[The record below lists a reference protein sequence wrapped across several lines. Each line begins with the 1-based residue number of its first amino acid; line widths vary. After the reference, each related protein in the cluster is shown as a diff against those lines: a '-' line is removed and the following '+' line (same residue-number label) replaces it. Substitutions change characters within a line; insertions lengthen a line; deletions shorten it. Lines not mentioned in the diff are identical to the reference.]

1 MAKLKFKSNGKWE
14 SIAAFQG
21 EPGKDGAIQYTAGE
35 GITIE
40 DNVISV
46 ATEGGSIPKSAIY
59 QLNTEKYLSVPG
71 TYKTQSMLD
80 TIGEAFTK
88 YFNGET
94 GIPTFRI
101 TAGDSM
107 CFNPDYLFDLHQLNK
122 LDATYYATRISKTSA
137 ASMPSL
143 CIVKMHFSLTEKD
156 GVYTTNSIDLS
167 YASQGEDLIAKNNTV
182 AYTPASDYHPAT
194 KKYVDDS
201 IAAIEIPEGGNV
213 DLSGYATEEYV
224 DNAIANV
231 PIKQIPKVINCNF
244 SDNPTNEYTTQKEL
258 YLTDTAKTEI
268 TNLINEDMSNPPSIV
283 LRSYNWYAYHLIPL
297 HPEGGGYQNSV
308 FNYSGM
314 YAISPTKINFYHLSI
329 NGGIQSGTFVSS
341 TWYLKVKTLDISK
354 YATKEDVNNAI
365 TSAITTALEAD
376 Y

>member
-1 MAKLKFKSNGKWE
+1 MAIMKFKNSNGEWM
-14 SIAAFQG
+14 SIPAFKG
-21 EPGKDGAIQYTAGE
+21 EPGKDGAVQYKAGE
-35 GITIE
+35 GIVIE

-137 ASMPSL
+137 AYMPSL

-167 YASQGEDLIAKNNTV
+167 YASQREDLIAKNNTV
-182 AYTPASDYHPAT
+182 VYTPASDYHPAT

-213 DLSGYATEEYV
+213 DLSGYAT
-224 DNAIANV
+224 
-231 PIKQIPKVINCNF
+231 
-244 SDNPTNEYTTQKEL
+244 
-258 YLTDTAKTEI
+258 
-268 TNLINEDMSNPPSIV
+268 
-283 LRSYNWYAYHLIPL
+283 
-297 HPEGGGYQNSV
+297 
-308 FNYSGM
+308 
-314 YAISPTKINFYHLSI
+314 
-329 NGGIQSGTFVSS
+329 
-341 TWYLKVKTLDISK
+341 
-354 YATKEDVNNAI
+354 KEDVNNAI